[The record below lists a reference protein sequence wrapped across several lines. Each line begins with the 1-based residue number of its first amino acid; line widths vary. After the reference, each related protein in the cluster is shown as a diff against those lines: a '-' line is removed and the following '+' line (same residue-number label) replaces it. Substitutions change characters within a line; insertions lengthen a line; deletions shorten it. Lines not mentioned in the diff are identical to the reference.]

1 MVNQY
6 VPIVAKVE
14 KHVIKHSQKPWAM
27 LAHVTQPP
35 ILSDGDVGILAHVHL
50 KTQPWKA
57 ILSPKLITIER
68 NAEFCIKRTTVRKKQ
83 KQSSSVVKLF

>member
-50 KTQPWKA
+50 KTQP
-57 ILSPKLITIER
+57 
-68 NAEFCIKRTTVRKKQ
+68 
-83 KQSSSVVKLF
+83 

>member
-14 KHVIKHSQKPWAM
+14 KRVIKHSQKPWAM

-50 KTQPWKA
+50 KTQP
-57 ILSPKLITIER
+57 
-68 NAEFCIKRTTVRKKQ
+68 
-83 KQSSSVVKLF
+83 